1 MPERIT
7 FKKMLELV
15 EKETGLDNK
24 SSDKLLRRWFSIINE
39 GLERDGRVRIS
50 KFGIFKLQAVKQ
62 RNGVNPSTR
71 EALVIPAHTKV
82 VFKGAKHLKETV
94 NKKYNLL
101 EAKPI
106 TMPEKK
112 SEKKA
117 AKSVAS
123 NKEEI
128 KKADV
133 KNESDTELDNL
144 ISQIDEAPE
153 SDKNELKYEETPPP
167 VKEETKIDQLKR
179 KQSEEVR
186 TKIEEKFSK
195 KENDFTPTGVMSAAS
210 EKPKEKVEP
219 KKTEKEKAI
228 IEKKETVDKSA
239 ELATEKVKVV
249 VQKDKIENE
258 PEPPII
264 QRRLEE
270 EKKSKIGLWIALAAI
285 IILLAIVLFFWKPW
299 EETEKIIVEKPPVQE
314 IVKPEPTPKQVVKK
328 KVYKTPGGEHAV
340 SAGDKLWN
348 LSEDYY
354 RDAYLWPNIYRV
366 NDRSIPNPDIL
377 IIGNVVTVPPLEG
390 TIQNLTAKD
399 SVNIS
404 IGFYKAY
411 KAYKRYDNEWAK
423 YYLWVCKKYDKQT
436 FNNNQSNVDPD
447 DFQFALNMN

>member
-24 SSDKLLRRWFSIINE
+24 NSDKLLRRWFSIINE

-50 KFGIFKLQAVKQ
+50 KFGIFRLQTVKQ
-62 RNGVNPSTR
+62 RNGINPSTR
-71 EALVIPAHTKV
+71 EAMVISAHTKV
-82 VFKGAKHLKETV
+82 VFKSAKHLKEIV

-106 TMPEKK
+106 IMPEKK
-112 SEKKA
+112 SEKKID
-117 AKSVAS
+117 KPVPPK
-123 NKEEI
+123 KEEI
-128 KKADV
+128 KKASV
-133 KNESDTELDNL
+133 KKESDTELDNL

-153 SDKNELKYEETPPP
+153 SDNKELKYEETPPP
-167 VKEETKIDQLKR
+167 VKEETKIEQLKR
-179 KQSEEVR
+179 QQSEDVR
-186 TKIEEKFSK
+186 TKIEEKFDK

-210 EKPKEKVEP
+210 DKPANKEP
-219 KKTEKEKAI
+219 AKEEVTV
-228 IEKKETVDKSA
+228 EKKEVVKESEKPASDK
-239 ELATEKVKVV
+239 VNVV
-249 VQKDKIENE
+249 VQKDKVEKK
-258 PEPPII
+258 PESPIM
-264 QRRLEE
+264 QRRKEE
-270 EKKSKIGLWIALAAI
+270 EKKSKIGLWISIVFIILLLI
-285 IILLAIVLFFWKPW
+285 IILLWKPW
-299 EETEKIIVEKPPVQE
+299 EDAEEVIVEKSPVKE
-314 IVKPEPTPKQVVKK
+314 VVKPEPQKPVIKK

-340 SAGDKLWN
+340 NRGDKLWN

-390 TIQNLTAKD
+390 TYQNLSAKD

-411 KAYKRYDNEWAK
+411 KAYKNYGNEWAK
-423 YYLWVCKKYDKQT
+423 YYLWVCKKYDKKT
-436 FNNNQSNVDPD
+436 FNDNQTNVDPD
-447 DFQFALNMN
+447 DFQFARNMK